1 MLDCTC
7 ILGYP
12 TYTKIS
18 MQVERLTGKRVTAS
32 YWPEPVRII
41 SVAPVGANYEVYAK
55 LLDSGQLSE
64 QVLTA
69 EQVKKLLLQLGQQSL
84 DGDPEFFAL
93 GVEAHRIKL
102 GYAFDPYFAVWASR
116 VDPLPHQLEA
126 VYGVLLKR
134 PKVRYLLADDPGAG
148 KTIMAGLFLKELI
161 YRGVVKRILIV
172 TPANLTDQWRR
183 ELKEKFN
190 ESFFVANRSTAEAQ
204 FGETVWEKYD
214 RVITSIDFAKR
225 KPYIDELEH
234 VDWDLVIID
243 EAHKLSA
250 TKYGKEIKRSQ
261 RYRLG
266 EVLAERTSH
275 LLFLTATPHQGNA
288 DKFRLL
294 LDLLEP
300 YLFANTE
307 ILEEA
312 AAKGENPILL
322 RRLKE
327 DMTDFEGKPLF
338 PPRHV
343 HTPELRLSPSERT
356 LYDMVTEYVKEHFNR
371 ALDKKKRNIG
381 LAMTVLQRRLA
392 SSTHAIARSLE
403 NRKKRLEKLLEEARE
418 LKESNSN
425 WGTRDVGIA
434 ETVDL
439 DDLAEEERWQIEEE
453 ALKLTLAENLPEL
466 EAEIKELS
474 NLAGRART
482 LARLEDDTKFK
493 KLLGI
498 LESLNGKKLLVFTE
512 HKDTLHF
519 LVHAL
524 KKRGYA
530 VTFIEGGMRLEDR
543 IDREREFRDSAQV
556 MVATEA
562 AGEGINLQFCSVMV
576 NYDLPWNPTRLEQRM
591 GRVHRYGQKYEVH
604 IYNLVAE
611 GTREGDVLRLLL
623 EKLEA
628 MRLQLGSDRVYD
640 VVGELMA
647 DVNLEQLIFEHIAG
661 RKSLADIRAVIGSRL
676 DPARI
681 ERIKEITLEALA
693 HREINLS
700 QLREDLQRSKAN
712 RLEPEY
718 TERFFARAIEM
729 LGGLLEKKAG
739 SLYQL
744 RLPYDLSQKHSLK
757 RNWPKVTFD
766 PAAKMDAELL
776 APGNKVFDV
785 VLDEVLA
792 RSHPELA
799 KGATLQ
805 TVHANKDTL
814 VGFIQLGVKNGLG
827 QVVSRRL
834 LALADEQ
841 GEKRFVPPNILVD
854 AQPAPEPMRAPDEGA
869 SQSMRSWLYE
879 NYVGDYIEQVAN
891 EQRRT
896 LEIKR
901 KYGLKSLEHL
911 ISESAKRLAEL
922 KLRQT
927 KGEDVELPINNESR
941 RLQELKERKR
951 QLEEELE
958 RAEKLAPEIAEVIA
972 IAGLVPAQRA
982 GPDED
987 DPAVRKRV
995 EEAAMRHVID
1005 HERAQGREPRDVS
1018 QENLG
1023 YDIESSGRYIEVKG
1037 RAGVGSVALT
1047 PNEWFTARHLGDDY
1061 YLYIVI
1067 NALSN
1072 PSLYIVQNPASKLRP
1087 GQEVGVVRYVV
1098 PWKDW
1103 RRAAEEVGRDR

>member
-1 MLDCTC
+1 MHV
-7 ILGYP
+7 
-12 TYTKIS
+12 K
-18 MQVERLTGKRVTAS
+18 RLHGKRISAP

-41 SVAPVGANYEVYAK
+41 SVAPVGNNYEVYAK

-69 EQVKKLLLQLGQQSL
+69 EQVKKLLTQLGQQNL
-84 DGDPEFFAL
+84 DGDPELFAL

-148 KTIMAGLFLKELI
+148 KTIMAGLFLKELV

-204 FGETVWEKYD
+204 FGETAWEKYD

-225 KPYIDELEH
+225 EPYIDELRH
-234 VDWDLVIID
+234 VDWDLVIVD

-300 YLFANTE
+300 YLFANTK

-343 HTPELRLSPSERT
+343 HTPRLRLSPSERT
-356 LYDMVTEYVKEHFNR
+356 LYDMVTQYVQEHFNR
-371 ALDKKKRNIG
+371 ALDEKRRNVG

-418 LKESNSN
+418 FKENNNGLEDINEPEVTSL
-425 WGTRDVGIA
+425 
-434 ETVDL
+434 EDL
-439 DDLAEEERWQIEEE
+439 PEEERWRIEDE
-453 ALKLTLAENLPEL
+453 ALKVTLARNLDEL
-466 EAEIKELS
+466 KAEVEELK

-482 LARLEDDTKFK
+482 LAKLEEDTKLK
-493 KLLGI
+493 ELLR
-498 LESLNGKKLLVFTE
+498 LLASLNGEKLLVFTE

-519 LVHAL
+519 LVEAL
-524 KKRGYA
+524 EKKGYN

-676 DPARI
+676 DPVRI

-729 LGGLLEKKAG
+729 LGGSLEKKAG

-757 RNWPKVTFD
+757 RSWPKVTFD
-766 PAAKMDAELL
+766 PAAKLDAELL
-776 APGNKVFDV
+776 APGNKVFDA
-785 VLDEVLA
+785 VLGEVLV

-814 VGFIQLGVKNGLG
+814 AGFIQLGVKNGLG
-827 QVVSRRL
+827 QVVSRKL

-854 AQPAPEPMRAPDEGA
+854 AQPAPGPMRAPDEGV

-879 NYVGDYIEQVAN
+879 NYVGEYIEQVAN

-901 KYGLKSLEHL
+901 KYGLKSLGYL

-927 KGEDVELPINNESR
+927 KGEDVELPIKNESR
-941 RLQELKERKR
+941 RLQDLKERKQ

-958 RAEKLAPEIAEVIA
+958 RAEELAPEIAEIIA
-972 IAGLVPAQRA
+972 IAGLVPAQQT

-987 DPAVRKRV
+987 DPAVRQRV
-995 EEAAMRHVID
+995 EEAAMRYVFD
-1005 HERAQGREPRDVS
+1005 HEHAQGREPRDVS

-1037 RAGVGSVALT
+1037 RARVGSVALT

-1067 NALSN
+1067 NALTN

-1103 RRAAEEVGRDR
+1103 RRAAKEVGRDR

>member
-1 MLDCTC
+1 M
-7 ILGYP
+7 P
-12 TYTKIS
+12 VKRTYLTKNPAYTEAN
-18 MQVERLTGKRVTAS
+18 MQVERLRGKRINAP

-41 SVAPVGANYEVYAK
+41 SVAPVGTNYEVYAK

-69 EQVKKLLLQLGQQSL
+69 AQVKKLLSQLEQQSL
-84 DGDPEFFAL
+84 DGNPEQFAL
-93 GVEAHRIKL
+93 GVEAHRIRL

-148 KTIMAGLFLKELI
+148 KTIMAGLFLKELV

-225 KPYIDELEH
+225 EPYIDELKH
-234 VDWDLVIID
+234 VDWDLVIVD

-312 AAKGENPILL
+312 AARGENPILL

-343 HTPELRLSPSERT
+343 HTPRLHLSSSERT
-356 LYDMVTEYVKEHFNR
+356 LYDMVTEYVQEHFNR
-371 ALDKKKRNIG
+371 ALDEKRRNVG

-418 LKESNSN
+418 FKENN
-425 WGTRDVGIA
+425 DRLEDIDEPDV
-434 ETVDL
+434 TSS
-439 DDLAEEERWQIEEE
+439 DDLPEEERWRIEDE
-453 ALKLTLAENLPEL
+453 ALKVTLAKNLDEL
-466 EAEIKELS
+466 ETEIEELR
-474 NLAGRART
+474 NLAGRARE
-482 LARLEDDTKFK
+482 LAKLEEDTKLK
-493 KLLGI
+493 ELLR
-498 LESLNGKKLLVFTE
+498 LLASLNSEKLLVFTE

-519 LVHAL
+519 LVEAL
-524 KKRGYA
+524 KKKGYT

-543 IDREREFRDSAQV
+543 IDRERGFRDSAQV

-628 MRLQLGSDRVYD
+628 MKKELGSDRVYD

-693 HREINLS
+693 HREINLG

-718 TERFFARAIEM
+718 TERFFSRAIEM
-729 LGGLLEKKAG
+729 LDGSLEKKVG

-744 RLPYDLSQKHSLK
+744 RLPYGLSQKHSLK
-757 RNWPKVTFD
+757 RSWPKVTFD
-766 PAAKMDAELL
+766 PAARLDAELL
-776 APGNKVFDV
+776 APGNKVFDA
-785 VLDEVLA
+785 VLGEVLV
-792 RSHPELA
+792 RSYPELA

-827 QVVSRRL
+827 QVVSRKL

-841 GEKRFVPPNILVD
+841 GEKHFVPPNILVD
-854 AQPAPEPMRAPDEGA
+854 AQPASEPMRAPDEGA

-927 KGEDVELPINNESR
+927 KGEDVDLPIKNESR
-941 RLQELKERKR
+941 RLQELKERKQ
-951 QLEEELE
+951 QLEEELV
-958 RAEKLAPEIAEVIA
+958 RAEELAPEIAEIIA
-972 IAGLVPAQRA
+972 IVGLVPAQQA

-987 DPAVRKRV
+987 GPAVRQRV
-995 EEAAMRHVID
+995 EEVAMRHAID
-1005 HERAQGREPRDVS
+1005 HERAQGREPRDVG

-1023 YDIESSGRYIEVKG
+1023 YDIESSGRRIEVKG

-1067 NALSN
+1067 NALTN

-1103 RRAAEEVGRDR
+1103 RRAAEEVGSDS